1 MQTCQLIKKS
11 EVVYLCTISPYILAM
26 GHFFNLLIFQ
36 NLSGYQ
42 RGYWDR
48 GTGLSVAAIG
58 CCLTEALTSLP
69 RRRWR
74 PLALTHVIMADQF
87 HSCSARH
94 FRDGPLHVAVVHSKE
109 KKKKKRSPTDSH
121 PCPVTSWT
129 KKIGHITLLFFS
141 ALALA
146 LSDVVPHLNT
156 FSGNMPQF
164 CFVVYGFT
172 SRSSASRCLSE
183 LGRNSVLEV
192 TAQAQ
197 TLEWRDRHI
206 LRNIH
211 TFLPLLLASLHDM
224 QHHLACGFLRAH
236 PPYCEHV

>member
-74 PLALTHVIMADQF
+74 PLALTRHYGWPVPFVLCPPLQGWAA
-87 HSCSARH
+87 SRCSRALKR
-94 FRDGPLHVAVVHSKE
+94 

-172 SRSSASRCLSE
+172 SRSSASRCL
-183 LGRNSVLEV
+183 
-192 TAQAQ
+192 
-197 TLEWRDRHI
+197 
-206 LRNIH
+206 
-211 TFLPLLLASLHDM
+211 
-224 QHHLACGFLRAH
+224 RARQK
-236 PPYCEHV
+236 